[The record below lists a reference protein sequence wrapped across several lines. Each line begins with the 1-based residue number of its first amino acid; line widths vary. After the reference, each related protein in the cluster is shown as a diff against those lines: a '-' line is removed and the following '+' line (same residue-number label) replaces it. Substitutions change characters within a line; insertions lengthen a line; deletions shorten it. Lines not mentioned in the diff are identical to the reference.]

1 MLPDINITKLFDKY
15 SQKYPLYQ
23 KETLI
28 DLMLKDGII
37 SNDIAKQLKNGKSCF
52 YFTSENE
59 LAKSNTTE
67 IFGGFFSKKTPVT
80 NYNKKIEPT
89 FQSEKQGD
97 CWLLSDINAMN
108 QTEWGKKAIS
118 DAIEPLKDGCVL
130 IKFKGSP
137 IEEKEFLITSDEI
150 HSAKQSGHYSKG
162 DDDMIA
168 FELATEKLAKLLEK
182 RGVGKRIT
190 LFDEIAGYNT
200 YISGG
205 GIYDNDGNTL
215 DISTLITGK
224 KDIYLSFTETEK
236 IPSSVLKLISDN
248 KKSYAPVCTFHSD
261 YAIERPEDDLIH
273 GNHAYAIKDFKYGE
287 KVILIDPFHADQQIE
302 LSWEKFVNEVSNI
315 RVSAKDNDMYNKLD
329 SLIPTDLKQKFVES
343 FKKSAEINDE
353 TVQRKIDL
361 NISENI
367 FPEIAKILIGFD
379 IPKED
384 INFNA
389 INSLVKTEFLKA
401 NDYALFYDGIKRET
415 PFKERKATIQ
425 NIDKD
430 NVVLLLQIY
439 PNFINHLDSL
449 KSGWGNG
456 KEKKK
461 LISPIINALVEK
473 AKEKSI
479 PNEIINNFSEKCM
492 KELNAIIYTDETVIN
507 NEVNKM
513 LNLLKEK

>member
-1 MLPDINITKLFDKY
+1 MHDLNINQLFNKY
-15 SQKYPLYQ
+15 CQQYPLY
-23 KETLI
+23 KRETI
-28 DLMLKDGII
+28 VDLMLNDGVI

-168 FELATEKLAKLLEK
+168 FELATEKLAKLMEK
-182 RGVGKRIT
+182 KGIGKRIT
-190 LFDEIAGYNT
+190 LFDEIAEHKT

-205 GIYDNDGNTL
+205 GIYDKDGCSL

-224 KDIYLSFTETEK
+224 KDVYLSFTETEK
-236 IPSSVLKLISDN
+236 IPSTVLKLISDN

-302 LSWEKFVNEVSNI
+302 LPWKKFINEVSNMRI
-315 RVSAKDNDMYNKLD
+315 STQNDEMFDKLD
-329 SLIPTDLKQKFVES
+329 NLISTNLKQIFLES
-343 FKKSAEINDE
+343 LKKSAEINNE
-353 TVQRKIDL
+353 SAQRQIDV
-361 NISENI
+361 NICEKI
-367 FPEIAKILIGFD
+367 FPEVAKILIGFN
-379 IPKED
+379 IQKEN
-384 INFNA
+384 INFSV
-389 INSLVKTEFLKA
+389 INNIIQTEFLKN
-401 NDYALFYDGIKRET
+401 NDFELFYNGIQRDIPFEDRKET
-415 PFKERKATIQ
+415 TK
-425 NIDKD
+425 NVNKD

-439 PNFINHLDSL
+439 PNFIKHLDSL
-449 KSGWGNG
+449 KSGWGKG
-456 KEKKK
+456 KEKKE

-492 KELNAIIYTDETVIN
+492 KELNAIIYTDEAVIN
-507 NEVNKM
+507 DEVNKM
-513 LNLLKEK
+513 LNLLKEN